1 MVVVVDV
8 TLVGPNGEFFISLNT
23 VDVKGELL
31 VLGVPKVTPV
41 FVVPNGVL
49 EELAVVAVPVLIPN
63 VEKAAVLVA
72 SNCETAVA
80 KGLVVV
86 EDVTPNGE
94 ALEVDIGG
102 VLP

>member
-8 TLVGPNGEFFISLNT
+8 TLVGPNGEFFTSLNT

-31 VLGVPKVTPV
+31 VLGVPKVTQV
-41 FVVPNGVL
+41 FVVLNGVL
-49 EELAVVAVPVLIPN
+49 EVLAVAVPVFIPN

-94 ALEVDIGG
+94 TLEVDIGG